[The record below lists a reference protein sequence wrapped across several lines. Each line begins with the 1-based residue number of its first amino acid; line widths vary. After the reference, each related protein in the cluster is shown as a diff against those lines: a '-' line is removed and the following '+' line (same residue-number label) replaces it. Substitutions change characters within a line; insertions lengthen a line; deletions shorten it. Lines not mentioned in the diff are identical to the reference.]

1 MASNDYDFK
10 TIFGK
15 SELDGRW
22 ILSTAEEAKDYVVW
36 LTHKSGYSK
45 QEIIYEL
52 ENQISP
58 LADNSFSVSTILSD
72 ALNEIPIVCQDCGK
86 IVKYGD
92 TSVAETKTLTGRS
105 SRVVARNLLGATRV
119 REITHSYEVSEHRL
133 CEDCYNKFCNKRRKE
148 KRKNIL
154 RIIIGAVIYLVLF
167 LSIFV
172 ILELL
177 KK

>member
-1 MASNDYDFK
+1 MVNNKSEFD
-10 TIFGK
+10 TIFGR

-22 ILSTAEEAKDYVVW
+22 ILTTREEAEEYVDW
-36 LTHKSGYSK
+36 LMLKSGYSK

-52 ENQISP
+52 ENQVSP
-58 LADNSFSVSTILSD
+58 LANNSYVVTSILSD
-72 ALNEIPIVCQDCGK
+72 ALNEIPIACQNCGK
-86 IVKYGD
+86 TVKYGD
-92 TSVAETKTLTGRS
+92 TSIVETKIPTGRS
-105 SRVVARNLLGATRV
+105 SRVVARSVFGATRV
-119 REITHSYEVSEHRL
+119 REITHSYNISEQRL
-133 CEDCYNKFCNKRRKE
+133 CEDCYNVFCINRKKE

-154 RIIIGAVIYLVLF
+154 RNVIGAVIYILLF